1 MKTDEKLIGI
11 RAKVERANNHL
22 SDLDAASR
30 AFCDT
35 QEDQIR
41 SSVNPNTGERT
52 YYGPPDRDVP
62 VEIAIIAGDAVHNL
76 RSALDHLA
84 YQLVLANGNN
94 PTRNTYFPICD
105 DASDYPKNCV
115 ERTKGMSQK
124 AITRIGEAKPYK
136 GGNDTLWRLHKLDII
151 DKHRLLFTTCVL
163 NPSHSIT
170 PSQVAGASRTFPGK
184 LSVPHDLQIASPI
197 RSVPLKAGVEL
208 LTVPR
213 SDAGAPIK
221 FRFIIAF
228 NEPEIFTEPISIM
241 ALQPMA
247 SFIDDFTA
255 SFKPLL
261 V

>member
-1 MKTDEKLIGI
+1 MTTEKKLIGI
-11 RAKVERANNHL
+11 RAKIERANNHL
-22 SDLDAASR
+22 SDLDAACR

-35 QEDQIR
+35 QEDQVS
-41 SSVNPNTGERT
+41 SSVNPNTGELT

-62 VEIAIIAGDAVHNL
+62 MEIAIVAGDAVHNL

-84 YQLVLANGNN
+84 YQLVLANGNKPN
-94 PTRNTYFPICD
+94 RKTDFPIFK
-105 DASDYPKNCV
+105 DASDYEKNCV
-115 ERTKGMSQK
+115 ERTEGMSQK
-124 AITRIGEAKPYK
+124 ALARIGEAKPYK

-163 NPSHSIT
+163 NPSNSIT
-170 PSQVAGASRTFPGK
+170 PSQVTGLSKTFPRK
-184 LSVPHDLQIASPI
+184 FSVPHDLQIASPI

-228 NEPEIFTEPISIM
+228 NEEEIFTEPISIM
-241 ALQPMA
+241 ALRPMA

-255 SFKPLL
+255 GFKPLL